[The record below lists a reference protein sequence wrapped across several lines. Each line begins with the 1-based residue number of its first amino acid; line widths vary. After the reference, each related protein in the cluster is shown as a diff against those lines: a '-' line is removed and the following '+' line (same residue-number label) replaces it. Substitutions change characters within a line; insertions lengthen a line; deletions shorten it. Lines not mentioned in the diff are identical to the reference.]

1 MKNPIELRKEIDGI
15 SRPSGY
21 NIHAWKVL
29 KKLVLKSLLQKKGME
44 ILVKSSHYNNV
55 VISKFNHLYQAAQ

>member
-1 MKNPIELRKEIDGI
+1 MINPIELRKEIDGI

-29 KKLVLKSLLQKKGME
+29 KKLVLKSLIQQKGME
-44 ILVKSSHYNNV
+44 ILEKSSNYNTT
-55 VISKFNHLYQAAQ
+55 VISKFNHLYQAAH